1 MGRVSEK
8 SRKRARRK
16 IHIRKQLAGTADRP
30 RVSVFRSNRHMYVQ
44 AIDDAT
50 GTTLVSASNLEKEL
64 SSLKN
69 SVEAAA
75 KLGDAFGKRL
85 SEKNLKTVVFD
96 RNGYKYHGIV
106 KAIADGTRKA
116 GINF

>member
-8 SRKRARRK
+8 SRKRTRRK
-16 IHIRKQLAGTADRP
+16 MHIRKQLAGTAARP

-50 GTTLVSASNLEKEL
+50 GRTLVSASSLEKDL

-69 SVEAAA
+69 TVEAAS

-85 SEKNLKTVVFD
+85 IEKDLKTVVFD

-106 KAIADGTRKA
+106 KAIAEGTRKA
-116 GINF
+116 GIDF